1 MFTTACPNCGAPVT
15 FRSAA
20 LPNRVCD
27 ACRSM
32 LVRSDDG
39 VGVAGVQAAL
49 PFDVSPI
56 ERGTRGRYEG
66 RPFEVIGRVR
76 WSWGDGAWNEWLC
89 LFDDGSNGWL
99 GEAMGQFMMTFERP
113 LDDIQWTILRGIA
126 RGQTPVIGTRVQ
138 QEGEELVI
146 ADVREV
152 LCIAAE
158 GELPYRAPPG
168 WRILS
173 IDLRSASG
181 RMASIQRD
189 GDDAHF
195 YDGRYVTL
203 AELQPTG
210 LRAIEGWQVP
220 RFG

>member
-39 VGVAGVQAAL
+39 IGVAGVQAAL

-56 ERGTRGRYEG
+56 ERGTRGRFEG
-66 RPFEVIGRVR
+66 RPFDVIGRVR

-113 LDDIQWTILRGIA
+113 LRDIRSPVLRA
-126 RGQTPVIGTRVQ
+126 MASGQEAVIGTRIDIDREPMV
-138 QEGEELVI
+138 V
-146 ADVREV
+146 ADARDV

-181 RMASIQRD
+181 RMASLQRD

-210 LRAIEGWQVP
+210 LRAIEGWQAP